1 MFVNIE
7 RVKEHIE
14 EIRTLD
20 HFCRGRAWEN
30 VIFEKTL
37 PNFKS
42 NLHH

>member
-1 MFVNIE
+1 MFVDVE

-14 EIRTLD
+14 EIRPLD
-20 HFCRGRAWEN
+20 HFFRGRAREN